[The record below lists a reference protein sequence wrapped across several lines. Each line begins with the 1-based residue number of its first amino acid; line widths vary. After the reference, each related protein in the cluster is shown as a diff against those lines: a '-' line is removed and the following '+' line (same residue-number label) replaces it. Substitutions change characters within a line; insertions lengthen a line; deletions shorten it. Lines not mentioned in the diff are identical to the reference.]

1 MSFPQPNFPVWVNRP
16 RDIPKTLGEFHIEL
30 FGWPSDIYQTYPEY
44 QTHQCRAIAVHGS
57 DSCTTMLL
65 RNTSSCLSSSGRKC
79 STPDFWWYL
88 NFRFLT
94 TCGSN
99 SPTFTHKPAIYTDA
113 SMLTVARNEISI
125 VYIQGVYPIRC
136 QRQVLSQVPCTC
148 LCHTIGGAV
157 FDTNLGPD
165 WSFLQTPDVVFRAM
179 SHFWRCDF
187 LWKFID
193 WFVHIHIS
201 IWVFPK

>member
-44 QTHQCRAIAVHGS
+44 QTHQGRAIVVYGS
-57 DSCTTMLL
+57 HSCTTMLL

-113 SMLTVARNEISI
+113 HMLTVARNEISI
-125 VYIQGVYPIRC
+125 AVYPRCLSNRDANDEFCPRYRVPAFAIPLVVRYLIRTLV
-136 QRQVLSQVPCTC
+136 QIDP
-148 LCHTIGGAV
+148 
-157 FDTNLGPD
+157 
-165 WSFLQTPDVVFRAM
+165 FLHQTLWLLAM
-179 SHFWRCDF
+179 
-187 LWKFID
+187 
-193 WFVHIHIS
+193 
-201 IWVFPK
+201 